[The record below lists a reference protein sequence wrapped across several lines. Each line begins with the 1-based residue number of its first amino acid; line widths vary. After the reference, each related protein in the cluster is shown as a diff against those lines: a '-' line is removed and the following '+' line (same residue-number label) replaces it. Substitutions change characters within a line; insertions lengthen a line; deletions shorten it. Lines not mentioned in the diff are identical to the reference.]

1 MFEELVQKHCR
12 DKCVCLKMLPKSHM
26 THTWNQFFYHFRFL
40 IKADFKSFIF
50 SYTQIKHGELCMLTA
65 SALFPIMSRGSLT
78 D

>member
-1 MFEELVQKHCR
+1 M
-12 DKCVCLKMLPKSHM
+12 LKDATKI
-26 THTWNQFFYHFRFL
+26 THDTYLESVFYHFRFL

-50 SYTQIKHGELCMLTA
+50 SYTQIKHGALCMLTA